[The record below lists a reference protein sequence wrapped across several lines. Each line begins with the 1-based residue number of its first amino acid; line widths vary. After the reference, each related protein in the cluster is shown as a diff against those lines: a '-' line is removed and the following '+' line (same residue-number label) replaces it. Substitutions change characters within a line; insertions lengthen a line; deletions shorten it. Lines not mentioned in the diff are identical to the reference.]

1 MGIFLVETPGEEFL
15 RIFHCQLC
23 DFAEGLVN
31 CRTSPGKH
39 QHFIPIKQL
48 TVALKSSPVLGFKK
62 SLLLRSLVTFTKIS
76 NLANLCA
83 KNSVAGADYR
93 VRLCLTA
100 TQLVT
105 HLKFQIQRYL
115 YIYRFWTILTKSIYT
130 TQKKHVFICDVKL
143 PEANCHVFPT
153 SNSARRRVGMA
164 WQQRAHG
171 VELYA
176 HPWGKWCVANS
187 ELCLGLVMIKVR

>member
-115 YIYRFWTILTKSIYT
+115 YIYILVLNDIDEKHLYYTKKTCVHLRCQIT
-130 TQKKHVFICDVKL
+130 RGKL
-143 PEANCHVFPT
+143 PCFSHIEFRQAACWY
-153 SNSARRRVGMA
+153 GMA
-164 WQQRAHG
+164 ATGSRSRVVRPSLRQVVR
-171 VELYA
+171 
-176 HPWGKWCVANS
+176 S
-187 ELCLGLVMIKVR
+187 E

>member
-1 MGIFLVETPGEEFL
+1 MGIFLVETHGEEFL

-115 YIYRFWTILTKSIYT
+115 YIYILVLNDIDEKHLYYTKKNMCSFAMSNYQRQIAMFFPHRIPPGGVLVWHGSNGLT
-130 TQKKHVFICDVKL
+130 ESSCTPIL
-143 PEANCHVFPT
+143 EA
-153 SNSARRRVGMA
+153 SGA
-164 WQQRAHG
+164 
-171 VELYA
+171 
-176 HPWGKWCVANS
+176 
-187 ELCLGLVMIKVR
+187 

>member
-115 YIYRFWTILTKSIYT
+115 YIYIYWFWTILTKSIYT
-130 TQKKHVFICDVKL
+130 TQKKTCVHLRCQITRGKL
-143 PEANCHVFPT
+143 PCFSHIEFRQAACWY
-153 SNSARRRVGMA
+153 GMA
-164 WQQRAHG
+164 ATGSRSRVVRPSLRQVVR
-171 VELYA
+171 
-176 HPWGKWCVANS
+176 S
-187 ELCLGLVMIKVR
+187 E